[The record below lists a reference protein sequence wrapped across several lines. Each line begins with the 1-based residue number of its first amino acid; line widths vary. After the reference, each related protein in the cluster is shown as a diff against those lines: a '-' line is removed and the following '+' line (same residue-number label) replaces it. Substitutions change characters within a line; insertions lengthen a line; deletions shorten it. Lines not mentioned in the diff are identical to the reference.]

1 MSETVIGGHSGKT
14 RALVEGALCV
24 ALSVVLS
31 YLKLFSMPQGG
42 SITLEMAPLLYFSYK
57 YRYKWGITAGF
68 VAGLLQAVFGGYVA
82 HPAQGIL
89 DYPAAFA
96 CMGLAGC
103 FGESGRGIIAG
114 TALAV
119 AARLVCHVL
128 SGVIF
133 FAEYAPEGQNPW
145 IYSIVYNASYMVPSA
160 IITSAAAWV
169 IWKKFLRK

>member
-1 MSETVIGGHSGKT
+1 
-14 RALVEGALCV
+14 
-24 ALSVVLS
+24 
-31 YLKLFSMPQGG
+31 MPQGG

-57 YRYKWGITAGF
+57 YRYKWGITAGL
-68 VAGLLQAVFGGYVA
+68 VSGLLQAVFGGYVA

-103 FGESGRGIIAG
+103 FGESAKGVTAG

-119 AARLVCHVL
+119 VSRLVCHVL

-133 FAEYAPEGQNPW
+133 FASYAPEGQTPLDIFDRVQREFHGSVGDHRLGSGVGALEKISEKSGELTPN
-145 IYSIVYNASYMVPSA
+145 
-160 IITSAAAWV
+160 
-169 IWKKFLRK
+169 